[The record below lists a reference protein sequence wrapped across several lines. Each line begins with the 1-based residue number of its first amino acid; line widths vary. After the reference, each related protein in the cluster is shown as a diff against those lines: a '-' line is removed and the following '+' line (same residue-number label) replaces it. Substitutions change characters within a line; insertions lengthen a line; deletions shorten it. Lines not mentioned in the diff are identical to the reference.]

1 MREEGRGT
9 INGIAILLQLKQSL
23 LLLQYFLHRQMEIHL
38 FFVKVII
45 IISELELFLTFQGLI
60 FGSSLLSFEVK
71 KVKALHFFLLKSI
84 KPRKDHLLL

>member
-1 MREEGRGT
+1 
-9 INGIAILLQLKQSL
+9 
-23 LLLQYFLHRQMEIHL
+23 MEIHL

-84 KPRKDHLLL
+84 KEALLNQEKTTCCFNARKYFS

>member
-1 MREEGRGT
+1 
-9 INGIAILLQLKQSL
+9 
-23 LLLQYFLHRQMEIHL
+23 MEIHL

>member
-1 MREEGRGT
+1 M
-9 INGIAILLQLKQSL
+9 K
-23 LLLQYFLHRQMEIHL
+23 IHL

-84 KPRKDHLLL
+84 KEAL

>member
-71 KVKALHFFLLKSI
+71 KVKALHFFLL
-84 KPRKDHLLL
+84 LLKRLC